1 MQARADSQT
10 RHFRFRGL
18 RVVYERV
25 PGPITAI
32 ALTVRAGAR
41 FDGPLPGLAH
51 MSEHMLFQGTSE
63 LDQLAL
69 NRRAADVGSGHNA
82 STGYESIALTIEAF
96 NEDFAGALGLLAEQF
111 YASRVEADRFQKERR
126 IIVDEIRSV
135 EDDPLEYLN
144 ERSWQEFFGAPIGH
158 PICGIRASLRAM
170 RPEDVTRF
178 LRRYFVNANAVLAIV
193 GGVAEKP
200 LRAALRSCV
209 RRDRVGSRPRS
220 RSVARKRHGELL
232 VRGGPRGQGFAT
244 RLLEVDPL
252 PTNLLAL
259 GVALDVV
266 GADPDAGLFQ
276 AVRERYGLGYD
287 VYADLDWGEGW
298 AAAVLSGSARPGQ
311 EARVARVIDDV
322 LEKSARE
329 GFSPGDLAR
338 ARRKR
343 RFRYAALSERRL
355 DRALAH
361 AECMVTGFPSL
372 DESERIVSRLDDGA
386 IQRAWRRAVTG
397 RSLRAQLRG

>member
-1 MQARADSQT
+1 MR
-10 RHFRFRGL
+10 RFRFRGL
-18 RVVYERV
+18 RVVHERV
-25 PGPITAI
+25 PGPMTAI

-41 FDGPLPGLAH
+41 FDGDRPGLAH
-51 MSEHMLFQGTSE
+51 MAEHMLFQGTSE

-69 NRRAADVGSGHNA
+69 NRRAAEVGSGHNA

-96 NEDFAGALGLLAEQF
+96 NEDLAGAVGLLVEQF
-111 YASRVEADRFQKERR
+111 YASRVDPGRFRKERR

-158 PICGIRASLRAM
+158 PICGTRASLKAM
-170 RPEDVTRF
+170 QPEHVTRF
-178 LRRYFVNANAVLAIV
+178 LRKYFVNANAVLAVV
-193 GGVAEKP
+193 GGVSEKA
-200 LRAALRSCV
+200 LRAALRGCI
-209 RRDRVGSRPRS
+209 RRDRIGAPPRS
-220 RSVARKRHGELL
+220 RAVARNRHGKLL
-232 VRGGPRGQGFAT
+232 VRGGPRGQAFAT
-244 RLLEVDPL
+244 RLLEVDPR

-311 EARVARVIDDV
+311 EERVARVIDDV
-322 LEKSARE
+322 LEKSARD
-329 GFSPGDLAR
+329 GFSPADLAR

-343 RFRYAALSERRL
+343 RLRYAALSERRL

-361 AECMVTGFPSL
+361 AECVVTGFPSL
-372 DESERIVSRLDDGA
+372 DESERIVGRLDDGA
-386 IQRAWRRAVTG
+386 IQRAWRRAVSG
-397 RSLRAQLRG
+397 RSLRAVLRG

>member
-1 MQARADSQT
+1 MQASSEART
-10 RHFRFRGL
+10 RRFRFRGL
-18 RVVYERV
+18 RVVHERV
-25 PGPITAI
+25 PGPMTAI

-41 FDGPLPGLAH
+41 FDGNLPGLAH

-96 NEDFAGALGLLAEQF
+96 NEDFAGAFGLLAEQF
-111 YASRVEADRFQKERR
+111 YATRVDPERFRKERR

-158 PICGIRASLRAM
+158 PICGTRTSLRTM
-170 RPEDVTRF
+170 RPDHVTRF
-178 LRRYFVNANAVLAIV
+178 LRRYLVNANAVLAVV
-193 GGVAEKP
+193 GGVSEKA
-200 LRAALRSCV
+200 LRAALRGCV
-209 RRDRVGSRPRS
+209 RRDRIGSLPRS
-220 RSVARKRHGELL
+220 RPVARNRHGKLL
-232 VRGGPRGQGFAT
+232 VRGGPRGQAFAT
-244 RLLEVDPL
+244 RLLEVDPR

-276 AVRERYGLGYD
+276 AVRERHGLGYD

-311 EARVARVIDDV
+311 EERVARVIDDV

-329 GFSPGDLAR
+329 GFSPADLAR

-343 RFRYAALSERRL
+343 RLRYAALSERRL

-361 AECMVTGFPSL
+361 AECVVTGFPSI
-372 DESERIVSRLDDGA
+372 DESERIVGRLDDGA
-386 IQRAWRRAVTG
+386 IQRAWRRAVGG
-397 RSLRAQLRG
+397 RSLSALLRG

>member
-1 MQARADSQT
+1 
-10 RHFRFRGL
+10 
-18 RVVYERV
+18 
-25 PGPITAI
+25 
-32 ALTVRAGAR
+32 
-41 FDGPLPGLAH
+41 
-51 MSEHMLFQGTSE
+51 MLFQGTSD

-69 NRRAADVGSGHNA
+69 NRRAAEVGSGHNA
-82 STGYESIALTIEAF
+82 STGYETIALTIEAF
-96 NEDFAGALGLLAEQF
+96 NEDFGDALGLLAEQF
-111 YASRVEADRFQKERR
+111 YASRVDEARFRKERR

-158 PICGIRASLRAM
+158 PICGTRASLRAM
-170 RPEDVTRF
+170 RPADVVRF
-178 LRRYFVNANAVLAIV
+178 LRRYFANANAVLAVV
-193 GGVAEKP
+193 GGVSERS
-200 LRAALRSCV
+200 LRAALRGCI
-209 RRDRVGSRPRS
+209 RRDRIGSQPRS
-220 RSVARKRHGELL
+220 RSVARKRHGDLL

-244 RLLEVDPL
+244 RLLEVDPG

-287 VYADLDWGEGW
+287 VYADLDWGMGW

-311 EARVARVIDDV
+311 EERVARVIDDV
-322 LEKSARE
+322 LEESARD
-329 GFSPGDLAR
+329 GFSAADLAR

-361 AECMVTGFPSL
+361 AECVATGFPSL
-372 DESERIVSRLDDGA
+372 DDSERIVSGLDDAA
-386 IQRAWRRAVTG
+386 IQRAWRLAVTG
-397 RSLRAQLRG
+397 RSLRALLRG